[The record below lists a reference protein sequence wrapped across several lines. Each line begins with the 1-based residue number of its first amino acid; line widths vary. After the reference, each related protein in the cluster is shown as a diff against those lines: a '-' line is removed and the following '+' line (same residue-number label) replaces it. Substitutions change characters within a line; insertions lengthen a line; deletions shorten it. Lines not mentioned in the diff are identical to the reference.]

1 MFCFRQKMTGLNP
14 DQIRH
19 NHTQMSSPLNRLETL
34 SAPRYCKKWAA
45 TLLALGCFGA
55 APAYTHAKGAAE
67 HVVVVVFD
75 GMRPDF
81 VTPQYCPNLYS
92 LATNGV
98 FFRRNHCVYVSTTI
112 VNGTAIATGSHPGH
126 SGILAN
132 SDYRQELNFTTSV
145 ASEVLDTIRRADMY
159 MQGKYVAV
167 DTAAELIQD
176 AGYHT
181 YIAGTKSVVLL
192 HDRSMRKTDTE
203 AHKNSVIIGRGLS
216 LPRAAT
222 ESMTKV
228 NEDKAFPD
236 DFKTPNTASDG
247 WTTKALT
254 RGLWRKGVP
263 KYSVLWLSDP
273 DVTQH
278 AKGVGAPEALSAIE
292 SSDKNL
298 GELLKVLD
306 EKKLREKT
314 DIFVVSD
321 HGFSTI
327 NRGADVAA
335 ALRANKLNAHSKIDN
350 PERGDVIVVGLGGSA
365 LIYVIE
371 RDEATIRKVAETLQV
386 CDFTGVLFSRLPIE
400 GTFPLDTIHYPTDA
414 AKGAPDFV
422 VAMRWLDVPNENGA
436 PGMLIATGG
445 SRNAGTHGSLS
456 KYEMNNTL
464 IANGPDFKQGV
475 ISEIPSGNIDVTPT
489 VLHLLGV
496 EQKEKMDG
504 RVLREGFRTFTG
516 PLPEV
521 KERKHEASRQL
532 GFMNWS
538 QYLKTYEV
546 DGALYFDEGNGVSS
560 QKKP

>member
-1 MFCFRQKMTGLNP
+1 MTRLKSPGFAQTLFRSVLACAALALTP
-14 DQIRH
+14 
-19 NHTQMSSPLNRLETL
+19 
-34 SAPRYCKKWAA
+34 A
-45 TLLALGCFGA
+45 TLPIAQ
-55 APAYTHAKGAAE
+55 AKGTAE

-145 ASEVLDTIRRADMY
+145 ASEVLDTIRRGDIAR
-159 MQGKYVAV
+159 QGKYVAV

-176 AGYHT
+176 AGFHT

-192 HDRSMRKTDTE
+192 HDRSMRRTDTE
-203 AHKNSVIIGRGLS
+203 AHKHSVVLGRGLAM
-216 LPRAAT
+216 PRAT
-222 ESMTKV
+222 SESLNKV
-228 NEDKAFPD
+228 NDDKAFPD
-236 DFKTPNTASDG
+236 DFKTPNIASDG

-278 AKGVGAPEALSAIE
+278 AKGVGAPESLSAIE
-292 SSDKNL
+292 ASDKNL

-327 NRGADVAA
+327 TRSADIAA
-335 ALRANKLNAHSKIDN
+335 ALRANKLNAQTKLDN
-350 PERGDVIVVGLGGSA
+350 PERGDVMVVNLGGSA

-400 GTFPLDTIHYPTDA
+400 GTFPLDTIHYPTDP

-422 VAMRWLDVPNENGA
+422 VSMRWQDSTNEHGA

-456 KYEMNNTL
+456 RFEMNNTL
-464 IANGPDFKQGV
+464 IASGPDFKQGV
-475 ISEIPSGNIDVTPT
+475 ISQIPSGNIDVTPT
-489 VLHLLGV
+489 VLHILGV
-496 EQKEKMDG
+496 AQKEKMDG
-504 RVLREGFRTFTG
+504 RVLREGFRESTG
-516 PLPEV
+516 PGPEV
-521 KERKHEASRQL
+521 KERHLEATRQL
-532 GFMNWS
+532 GFMKWS
-538 QYLKTYEV
+538 QYLKIYDV
-546 DGALYFDEGNGVSS
+546 DGATYYDEGNGSPVLKS
-560 QKKP
+560 P